1 VTEPTEDRLSLRRA
15 KRGHQGVVC
24 YEGAV
29 SSVRGDYPKHYGK
42 RISAAVA
49 AFLCATPAPAQ
60 TVAVNYGGLKEACSQ
75 REIKLYPQRTFD
87 CMDWEVKFRDLVSRL
102 DAQFAANPL
111 CHGIEFTTL
120 EGLHKEAGEGNLP
133 EHWTLYLYPSPGQD
147 SQGWVLWKPG
157 IKENDFRG
165 EGRPNEIARDI
176 CAVVAGRGGVIRK

>member
-1 VTEPTEDRLSLRRA
+1 MS
-15 KRGHQGVVC
+15 
-24 YEGAV
+24 AV
-29 SSVRGDYPKHYGK
+29 YGK
-42 RISAAVA
+42 GISAAVA

-60 TVAVNYGGLKEACSQ
+60 TVTVNYGGNDLKEACSE

-120 EGLHKEAGEGNLP
+120 EREGHLFEN
-133 EHWTLYLYPSPGQD
+133 WTLYLYPSPGQD
-147 SQGWVLWKPG
+147 LQGWVLWKPG
-157 IKENDFRG
+157 MHEHDFRG
-165 EGRPNEIARDI
+165 EGRPNEIARDV